1 MAQTDTLTTP
11 TQAIIDL
18 LKQKWKTLGL
28 STPDDIYYGD
38 EQRYLRYPAIA
49 VEATALAAE
58 PTSTQMRMTNTIVIY
73 VFVYEG
79 SLKNQE
85 VKRKDRDERAEAVR
99 DRIHTDRTLGGI
111 LAHINVTNIE
121 PGVSVIGQDHVL
133 ATRLTLEGI
142 SKTEL

>member
-18 LKQKWKTLGL
+18 LKKKWKTLGL
-28 STPDDIYYGD
+28 PSPDDIFYGD
-38 EQRYLRYPAIA
+38 EARYARYPAIA
-49 VEATALAAE
+49 VEPTALEAE
-58 PTSTQMRMTNTIVIY
+58 PTSTQMRMTNTFVIY

-79 SLKNQE
+79 SLKNLE
-85 VKRKDRDERAEAVR
+85 VKRKDRDLRAESVR
-99 DRIHTDRTLGGI
+99 DRIHTDRTLGGL

-121 PGVSVIGQDHVL
+121 PGVSVIAQEAVL
-133 ATRLTLEGI
+133 ASRLTLQGI